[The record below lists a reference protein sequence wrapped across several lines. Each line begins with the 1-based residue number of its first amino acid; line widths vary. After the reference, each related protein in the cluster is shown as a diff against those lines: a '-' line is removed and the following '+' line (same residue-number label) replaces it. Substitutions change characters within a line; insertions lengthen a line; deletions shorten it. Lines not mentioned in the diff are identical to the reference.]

1 MFVLFVLSTVNTL
14 ELSNFQNFII
24 KFNETCEEF
33 FLMQGPIDY
42 LYFYQRN
49 NQFELWHIQNDSY
62 EIYSF
67 PHTENLMFHW
77 PDKKINNQEMTL
89 NLFEGTISKP
99 FDFNRTSIM
108 CNVEGITTDIIQEP
122 NCQLYKCPSPKYW
135 RLYILVILSI
145 TLFILLIFNES
156 SRTISQPQIRKFL
169 QWITEFL
176 SRSQEGVSTI
186 NTEDGQ

>member
-24 KFNETCEEF
+24 KFNETCEEC

-62 EIYSF
+62 EIY
-67 PHTENLMFHW
+67 
-77 PDKKINNQEMTL
+77 
-89 NLFEGTISKP
+89 LFEGTISKP

-108 CNVEGITTDIIQEP
+108 CN
-122 NCQLYKCPSPKYW
+122 
-135 RLYILVILSI
+135 
-145 TLFILLIFNES
+145 FIHQDEYS
-156 SRTISQPQIRKFL
+156 SLRTSHKNSKHFAKQK
-169 QWITEFL
+169 
-176 SRSQEGVSTI
+176 
-186 NTEDGQ
+186 D